1 MIFGNS
7 IIKMEEKEMK
17 RTLTF
22 LLVTLMLVG
31 LIAGCTPDTA
41 DTADT
46 STDDTSTAADDTAS
60 ADTASDDAS
69 GEDTAA
75 AYDPLEHPIGFTMA
89 LKSHPV
95 VQIMIAGFLNR
106 AEELGYEPKLYAP
119 DDWDIPKAYDLMEAG
134 IVQHKIEGMVVY
146 IFDDSVNQYIKKLS
160 DDGIYVVTGHT
171 KVDEGTIPGLSAW
184 AACDAD
190 AYGRAAARAIG
201 EQIGGV
207 GTVAVTEG
215 SFNPTEDAAAAGFA
229 DEMSIAY
236 PDVVVL
242 DPIEEGFDTPTAIDR
257 ATAIIQA
264 NPDIAGA
271 FSTTGAGPSTWAG
284 AQENTGK
291 QICAIA
297 MDYSRVNLDLVAEGK
312 IYAVVAQ
319 PLYAEFALCA
329 EMLDTLLRGGEIEY
343 NNLLEAPLVTTDNID
358 EYYTVLEKVE
368 EAFEKL
374 NS

>member
-1 MIFGNS
+1 
-7 IIKMEEKEMK
+7 MK
-17 RTLTF
+17 RMLALIIVTF
-22 LLVTLMLVG
+22 MMVG
-31 LIAGCTPDTA
+31 LIAGCAPAATTVQ
-41 DTADT
+41 TTT
-46 STDDTSTAADDTAS
+46 SGTTTTQATESSTAATD
-60 ADTASDDAS
+60 
-69 GEDTAA
+69 
-75 AYDPLEHPIGFTMA
+75 AYDPLEHPIGFAMA

-119 DDWDIPKAYDLMEAG
+119 DDWDVPKAYDLMEAG

-171 KVDEGTIPGLSAW
+171 KVEEGTRPGLSAW

-190 AYGRAAARAIG
+190 AYGRAAAKAIG
-201 EQIGGV
+201 EEIGGV

-229 DEMSIAY
+229 DEMKKSY
-236 PDVVVL
+236 PNVKVL

-291 QICAIA
+291 KIVAIA
-297 MDYSRVNLDLVAEGK
+297 MDYSRVNLDLVKEGK

-319 PLYAEFALCA
+319 PLYDEFALCA
-329 EMLDTLLRGGEIEY
+329 EMLDTLLRGGKVEY

-358 EYYTVLEKVE
+358 EYYAVLEKVE
-368 EAFEKL
+368 EAFAKL
-374 NS
+374 NK